1 MKDIIGVIGLG
12 YVGLPLA
19 VAFSKKYN
27 IIGYD
32 KNSSR
37 VEELNSFKDSTG
49 EVPRSKLKKAINLNR
64 LNLITTAE
72 VNKLHNASIFIVT
85 VPTPIDHNKNPD
97 LKPLIKAS
105 ETIGKY
111 ISKNNLVIFE
121 STVYPGTTEE
131 VCIPIIESVSKLKF
145 NEEFFVGYSPERINP
160 GDKKRTIDKII
171 KITSGSNDKTAI
183 KVDNLYKEIIKA
195 GTYLA
200 PSIKIAE
207 AAKVI
212 ENSQRD
218 INIAF
223 MNELSKIFNLLNID
237 TKEVLKA
244 ASTKWNFL
252 DFQPGLVG
260 GHCIGVDPYYLAYK
274 SINAGYNPEII
285 LSGRTINDSM
295 PIFIYNQ
302 INKLLKQKKIN
313 KTSLKILILG
323 FTFKENCPDHRN
335 TKVIEIFN
343 QFSSDK
349 NEVIVVD
356 PKVNVEEVNREYGI
370 KIYTE
375 IPKNKYDILI
385 LAVPH
390 NQFLKLNFNSFL
402 NSKSIVY
409 DVKGVLKFK
418 TDGRL

>member
-49 EVPRSKLKKAINLNR
+49 EVSSLKLKKAINSNR
-64 LNLITTAE
+64 LNLITTPKIK
-72 VNKLHNASIFIVT
+72 KLHNASIFIVT

-131 VCIPIIESVSKLKF
+131 VCVPVIERFSKLKF

-171 KITSGSNDKTAI
+171 KITSGSNEKTAI
-183 KVDNLYKEIIKA
+183 RVDNLYKEIIKA

-274 SINAGYNPEII
+274 SMNVGYKPEII

-323 FTFKENCPDHRN
+323 FTFK
-335 TKVIEIFN
+335 
-343 QFSSDK
+343 
-349 NEVIVVD
+349 
-356 PKVNVEEVNREYGI
+356 
-370 KIYTE
+370 
-375 IPKNKYDILI
+375 
-385 LAVPH
+385 
-390 NQFLKLNFNSFL
+390 
-402 NSKSIVY
+402 
-409 DVKGVLKFK
+409 
-418 TDGRL
+418 